1 MTRSPGDAEPPASS
15 VPLAH
20 FEALYRDSRDPW
32 QLTSSWYEQ
41 RKYAVTL
48 AALPRERYR
57 SALEPGC
64 SVGELT
70 RLLAARC
77 DRLLAFDFADAA
89 VQAARTAL
97 SGQENVRVERR
108 SLPGEMPG
116 GSYDLIVASEVLYY
130 LSAADLAS
138 TVNGLVERLEE
149 GGDLVTVHHRAADR
163 CYGYDGFNV
172 HASLAGQPG
181 LRAVASFDD
190 DDFALRVFRK
200 HDAAHAATG
209 SSPADADGTGGS

>member
-1 MTRSPGDAEPPASS
+1 MARSPGDAEPPASS
-15 VPLAH
+15 VPLTH
-20 FEALYRDSRDPW
+20 FEALYRDSHDPW

-70 RLLAARC
+70 RLLAVRC

-97 SGQENVRVERR
+97 SSRANVRIERR
-108 SLPGEMPG
+108 SLPRDLPE
-116 GSYDLIVASEVLYY
+116 GSYDLIVVSEILYY

-138 TVNGLVERLEE
+138 TVNGLVTRLED
-149 GGDLVTVHHRAADR
+149 GGDLVAVHHRAADL

-172 HASLAGQPG
+172 HVSLVSQPR
-181 LRAVASFDD
+181 LRTIASFDD
-190 DDFALRVFRK
+190 ADFALRVFRK
-200 HDAAHAATG
+200 HEPAHAATG
-209 SSPADADGTGGS
+209 SSPEGADGSGGS